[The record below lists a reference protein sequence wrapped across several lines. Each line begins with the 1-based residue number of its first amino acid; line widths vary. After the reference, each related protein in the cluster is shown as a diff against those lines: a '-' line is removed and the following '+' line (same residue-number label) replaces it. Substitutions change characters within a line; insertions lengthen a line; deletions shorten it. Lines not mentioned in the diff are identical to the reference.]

1 MSNCTISRREG
12 DAHSLR
18 LASWVTKDA
27 SGFVHGNDAVN
38 WQGGLVT
45 EKLLHT
51 FYSVSPQ
58 V

>member
-38 WQGGLVT
+38 WQGGQVT

-51 FYSVSPQ
+51 FYSVSP
-58 V
+58 